1 MGKKLLFWLILL
13 MVGFLAGFI
22 PQYSKSRELARTA
35 SGLNEQVRACKSA
48 EEFSRIREAAG
59 MMYLAATQKNYGIA
73 TGYATRM
80 FDQAQ
85 SLAGSTQDGGIR
97 NLLRDVLAQRDQI
110 TADLAKGSDA
120 VISEMQPILSKLEQ
134 DTKP

>member
-1 MGKKLLFWLILL
+1 MGRKLMFWLILL
-13 MVGFLAGFI
+13 MVGFLTGFVL
-22 PQYSKSRELARTA
+22 QYSKSHELARTA
-35 SGLNEQVRACKSA
+35 SGLNEQIRACRSA

-73 TGYATRM
+73 TSYATRM

-97 NLLRDVLAQRDQI
+97 SLLRDVLGQRDQI
-110 TADLAKGSDA
+110 TADLAKGNDA
-120 VISEMQPILSKLEQ
+120 VVSEMQPILSRLEHN
-134 DTKP
+134 TTP

>member
-22 PQYSKSRELARTA
+22 PQYSKSHELARTA
-35 SGLNEQVRACKSA
+35 SGLNEQIRACKSA
-48 EEFSRIREAAG
+48 EEFSRIRDAAG

-85 SLAGSTQDGGIR
+85 SLAGTTQDGGIR
-97 NLLRDVLAQRDQI
+97 SLLRDVLGQRDQI
-110 TADLAKGSDA
+110 TADLAKGNDA
-120 VISEMQPILSKLEQ
+120 VLSEMQPILSKLEQ

>member
-35 SGLNEQVRACKSA
+35 SGLNDQVRACKSA
-48 EEFSRIREAAG
+48 EEFSRIGEAAG

-110 TADLAKGSDA
+110 TADLAKGNDA